1 MSLIIETL
9 TYFGSVY
16 SSNNRRF
23 GVLKMLKTV
32 LKLNRD
38 GSIGIG
44 VPAKL
49 AHELDLNCESCVNIE
64 KVGNSLHIT
73 KIKID

>member
-1 MSLIIETL
+1 
-9 TYFGSVY
+9 
-16 SSNNRRF
+16 
-23 GVLKMLKTV
+23 MLKKV

-49 AHELDLNCESCVNIE
+49 ARELALTSDSCVNIE